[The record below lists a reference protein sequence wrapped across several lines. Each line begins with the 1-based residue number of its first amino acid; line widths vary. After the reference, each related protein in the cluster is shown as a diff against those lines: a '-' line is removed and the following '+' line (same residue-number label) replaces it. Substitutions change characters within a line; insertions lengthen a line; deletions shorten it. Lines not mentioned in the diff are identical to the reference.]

1 MSASHISVDQVLTI
15 GVEEEFYLA
24 DRESLRAVSRA
35 GEVVANARA
44 VLGERVQAELFASQV
59 ELVSSPHLSAADLRS
74 ELLLLRQTGAAF
86 AADSGCLL
94 VASGSAVL
102 NDWPLPVFNT
112 GRYQEI
118 GRRFESVLR
127 RMRAEPSGCHVHL
140 GTLAWSEA
148 LALTNHLRP
157 WLPILQALCVNSP
170 FAGGRQRG
178 CLSWRH
184 FDFGAWPQA
193 RPAPILTESVYAR
206 QMDSW
211 VSDGKILD
219 RRMMYWYARP
229 SEHVPTV
236 EIRVA
241 DANWD
246 LDVIMLMVLL
256 ARGLGTALLA
266 EIRAGVYFPQIGRGQ
281 VERAHRLAAATGP
294 TGPGIS
300 PLTGTALPMSACLQ
314 LLLDRARPGL
324 EAAGDVELVAELMA
338 ALRARRTGAERQLVL
353 VQSGGSLHDLVRM
366 AAIEEVADDSV
377 MAQPARPGR

>member
-1 MSASHISVDQVLTI
+1 VSVDQVLTI

-35 GEVVANARA
+35 GEVVKDVAAM
-44 VLGERVQAELFASQV
+44 LGDQVQAELFASQV
-59 ELVSSPHLSAADLRS
+59 EFISRPHMSATDLGVDLRR
-74 ELLLLRQTGAAF
+74 LRRTGAAS
-86 AADSGCLL
+86 AASWECLL

-102 NDWPLPVFNT
+102 NDWPVPVSDG
-112 GRYQEI
+112 GRYREI
-118 GRRFESVLR
+118 GRRFAPVLD
-127 RMRAEPSGCHVHL
+127 RMRSESNGCHVHL

-157 WLPILQALCVNSP
+157 WLPVLQALCVNSP
-170 FAGGRQRG
+170 YAGGKSRG

-184 FDFGAWPQA
+184 FDFGTWPQA
-193 RPAPILTESVYAR
+193 RPAPILTESAYTR
-206 QMDSW
+206 QMDFW
-211 VSDGKILD
+211 MSDGKILD

-246 LDVIMLMVLL
+246 LDVVMLLVLL

-266 EIRAGVYFPQIGRGQ
+266 EIRAGVYFPQISRRQ
-281 VERAHRLAAATGP
+281 VQRAHRLAATTGLA
-294 TGPGIS
+294 GPGIS
-300 PLTGTALPMSACLQ
+300 PLNGAALSMSACLQ
-314 LLLDRARPGL
+314 LLLERARPGL

-338 ALRARRTGAERQLVL
+338 ALHVRRTGAERQLAL
-353 VQSGGSLHDLVRM
+353 VQGGGSLRDVVRM
-366 AAIEEVADDSV
+366 AAVEEVAEDGAIVEPTRASQV
-377 MAQPARPGR
+377 